1 MSRSVVRLHHGGY
14 WVSQVFGSLCK
25 YIFIATYTMQVHM
38 LSHKCLAN
46 GLQAWGP
53 IVYGRS
59 KQNSELRIF
68 LLTVTH
74 RITWRG
80 IH

>member
-46 GLQAWGP
+46 GLQA
-53 IVYGRS
+53 
-59 KQNSELRIF
+59 
-68 LLTVTH
+68 
-74 RITWRG
+74 
-80 IH
+80 

>member
-25 YIFIATYTMQVHM
+25 YIFIATFMLEIYSMQVHK

-46 GLQAWGP
+46 GLQA
-53 IVYGRS
+53 
-59 KQNSELRIF
+59 
-68 LLTVTH
+68 
-74 RITWRG
+74 
-80 IH
+80 